1 MIGSFLGRIAALGLL
16 ASTLSPSLA
25 AAEASLVIEA
35 DTGKVLQAENAGHPW
50 YPASI
55 TKIMTTYVTLK
66 AVKDGRLTLDTLLTV
81 SPVAAAQQPSKM
93 GFRSGTQVTVDNA
106 LKMMMVKS
114 ANDMAV
120 VLAEGVAGSVEGFS
134 EEMNKTAQQLGMT
147 QTHYVNPNGLP
158 DEGQVTSARDLGIL
172 ARAIIRDLP
181 EYEYFVHIPAIRFGR
196 RVTPNFNRLIGRYP
210 GADGMKTGFI
220 CASGFNLVA
229 SATRDGK
236 RLIAVVLGAPSS
248 YARAAR
254 AVQLLEK
261 GFSSAQ
267 LNWMR
272 PSLGTVENLA
282 AVQIDP
288 PNLRDEMCG
297 GRRRKPASE
306 TDDAVAEAGEGGAT
320 FFTASLQPH
329 TLKPAEVLALPAAS
343 TEPVIVYA
351 GPKKTGTDLI
361 AAVAA
366 ETAKQTPKPKPKRL
380 ARKPVAAE
388 AKSESAAKADEA
400 SAKPAKPKRQA
411 VTVEVKP
418 AAEAK
423 PAGKKTS
430 AKPVAAP
437 AAAPHRAKPAENKP
451 KAAAKPAAR
460 PGDKPAASASP
471 RSPSSP
477 PG

>member
-1 MIGSFLGRIAALGLL
+1 
-16 ASTLSPSLA
+16 
-25 AAEASLVIEA
+25 
-35 DTGKVLQAENAGHPW
+35 
-50 YPASI
+50 
-55 TKIMTTYVTLK
+55 
-66 AVKDGRLTLDTLLTV
+66 
-81 SPVAAAQQPSKM
+81 
-93 GFRSGTQVTVDNA
+93 
-106 LKMMMVKS
+106 
-114 ANDMAV
+114 
-120 VLAEGVAGSVEGFS
+120 
-134 EEMNKTAQQLGMT
+134 
-147 QTHYVNPNGLP
+147 
-158 DEGQVTSARDLGIL
+158 
-172 ARAIIRDLP
+172 
-181 EYEYFVHIPAIRFGR
+181 
-196 RVTPNFNRLIGRYP
+196 
-210 GADGMKTGFI
+210 
-220 CASGFNLVA
+220 
-229 SATRDGK
+229 
-236 RLIAVVLGAPSS
+236 
-248 YARAAR
+248 
-254 AVQLLEK
+254 
-261 GFSSAQ
+261 
-267 LNWMR
+267 MR

-329 TLKPAEVLALPAAS
+329 TLKPAEVLALPAAP